1 MMDTFPLPLAS
12 LENAFLRVDY
22 LTSVG
27 PRIIGLYS
35 KQAGVQLLA
44 PSPEVHWPTP
54 HGEYYLYGG
63 HRIWKAPEDSFY
75 NCPEDNVT
83 VFAEEDRV
91 TLRNAVDAS
100 GLQKEISFCLEENRV
115 RLTHQITWHGQ
126 EPIEL
131 APWTITQLQLGG
143 AAILPQSALTAGSM
157 PTRNFAL
164 WPYASLAD
172 PRLELHDDLILVHG
186 SADQRYFKAGSYN
199 PFGWAA
205 YVMDK
210 VLFVKRFPATDFRA
224 LPDMGCNVEA
234 FVWDSYLEL
243 ETLGKLTLLN
253 PGESVS
259 FEETWEVIPG
269 DYPILYETARAIV
282 RQFLLTHLTQN
293 VPQV

>member
-1 MMDTFPLPLAS
+1 MDTSFPLPFAS
-12 LENAFLRVDY
+12 IENEFLRVDY

-35 KQAGVQLLA
+35 KQASVELLA
-44 PSPEVHWPTP
+44 PSPDVHWPTP

-63 HRIWKAPEDSFY
+63 HRVWKAPEDSFY

-83 VFAEEDRV
+83 VIAETDRV

-100 GLQKEISFCLEENRV
+100 GLQKEISFCLDGNRV
-115 RLTHQITWHGQ
+115 LLTHQITWHGQ

-143 AAILPQSALTAGSM
+143 VAIVPQSDTSVGSM
-157 PTRNFAL
+157 PTRSLAL
-164 WPYASLAD
+164 WPYASLND
-172 PRLELHDDLILVHG
+172 PRLELHDDLILVYG
-186 SADQRYFKAGSYN
+186 TADQKYFKAGSYN

-205 YVMDK
+205 YMLEK
-210 VLFVKRFPATDFRA
+210 ALFIKRFPTYDFRA
-224 LPDMGCNVEA
+224 LPDMGSNVET

-243 ETLGKLTLLN
+243 ETLGKLTSLD

-269 DYPILYETARAIV
+269 EYPITYETARTIV
-282 RQFLLTHLTQN
+282 KQLLLNQS
-293 VPQV
+293 